1 MAFSVQAGTTAF
13 LSTPKLIPSTN
24 ATLSH
29 HPFRSLSPLSS
40 SSLPPNLSSSHNPS
54 SLAVKASSASP
65 SPSATVTDSEGIK
78 IKSVP
83 TKPIEGQKTGTSGL
97 RKKVKVFMEEN
108 YLANWIQ
115 ALFNSLP
122 PEDYNNGLLVLG
134 GDGRYFNRE
143 AAQIIIKIAAGNGV
157 GKIFVGKEGI
167 MSTPAVSAVIRKRK
181 ANGGF
186 IMSASHNPGGPEYDW
201 GIKFNYSSGQPA
213 PESITDKIYGNTLSI
228 SEIKM
233 AEIPDVDLSCVGVT
247 KYGNFIV
254 EVVDPVFDYL
264 ELMENV
270 FDFSLIRSLVSRSDF
285 RFIFDAMHAVTG
297 AYAKPIFVDKLG
309 ASPESISNGVPL
321 EDFGHG
327 HPDPNLTYA
336 KDLVDIMYGENGP
349 DLGAAS
355 DGDGDRNMILGHAFF
370 VTPSDSVAIIA
381 ANAQEDIPYFRSG
394 PKGLARSMPT
404 SGALDR
410 VAQKLNLPFFE
421 VPTGWKFFG
430 NLMDAGNLSICGEES
445 FGTGSDHIREK
456 DGIWAVLAWLSI
468 IAYRN
473 KDKKPGEKL
482 VSVSDVVKEHWAS
495 YGRNFFSRY
504 DYEECESE
512 GANKMIDYLRDLVSK
527 SKPGDKYGCY
537 VLQFADDF
545 AYTDPVD
552 GSVASKQGVRF
563 VFSDGSRIIF
573 RLSGTGSAGATVRM
587 YIEQFEP
594 DVSKHD
600 MDAQTAL
607 KPLIGWFICHFDKLA
622 YVIIFNVYLV
632 IVLDLAL
639 SLSKLKDFTG
649 REKPTVIT

>member
-1 MAFSVQAGTTAF
+1 MALNSVA
-13 LSTPKLIPSTN
+13 S
-24 ATLSH
+24 
-29 HPFRSLSPLSS
+29 R
-40 SSLPPNLSSSHNPS
+40 PS
-54 SLAVKASSASP
+54 SLLSRKLRSPAANDHSLLAFKSVSFFNPIPLFSDLSFKNASPVLSVSVKASSAS
-65 SPSATVTDSEGIK
+65 SSHSTAVAGSQELK
-78 IKSVP
+78 IKTVP
-83 TKPIEGQKTGTSGL
+83 TQPIEGQKTGTSGL
-97 RKKVKVFMEEN
+97 RKKVKVFLQEN

-122 PEDYNNGLLVLG
+122 PEDYKNGVLVLG
-134 GDGRYFNRE
+134 GDGRYFNKE

-157 GKIFVGKEGI
+157 GTILVGQDGV

-233 AEIPDVDLSCVGVT
+233 ADIPDIELSKLGET
-247 KYGNFIV
+247 NYGAFSV
-254 EVVDPVFDYL
+254 EVVDPVADYL
-264 ELMENV
+264 ELFEEV
-270 FDFSLIRSLVSRSDF
+270 FDFPLIRSLLSRSGF

-297 AYAKPIFVDKLG
+297 AYAKPIFVEKLG
-309 ASPESISNGVPL
+309 ASLDSILNGVPL

-336 KDLVDIMYGENGP
+336 KDLVNIMYGENGP
-349 DLGAAS
+349 DFGAAS
-355 DGDGDRNMILGHAFF
+355 DGDGDRNMVLGKGFF
-370 VTPSDSVAIIA
+370 VTPSDSVAVIA
-381 ANAQEDIPYFRSG
+381 ANAEKAIPYFKSG

-410 VAQKLNLPFFE
+410 VAQKLNLPFYE

-430 NLMDAGNLSICGEES
+430 NLMDAGQLSICGEES

-468 IAYRN
+468 IAFRN
-473 KDKKPGEKL
+473 KDKKPGEEL
-482 VSVSDVVKEHWAS
+482 VSVADVVTEHWAT

-512 GANKMIDYLRDLVSK
+512 GANKMIEHLRDLISK
-527 SKPGDKYGCY
+527 SKTGDVYGDY
-537 VLQFADDF
+537 TLQFADDF
-545 AYTDPVD
+545 TYTDPVD
-552 GSVASKQGVRF
+552 GSVVTKQGIRF
-563 VFSDGSRIIF
+563 VFTDGSRIIF
-573 RLSGTGSAGATVRM
+573 RLSGTGSAGATVRI

-594 DVSKHD
+594 DASKHSV
-600 MDAQTAL
+600 DAQAAL
-607 KPLIGWFICHFDKLA
+607 KPLI
-622 YVIIFNVYLV
+622 
-632 IVLDLAL
+632 DLAL
-639 SLSKLKDFTG
+639 STSKLKEFTG
-649 REKPTVIT
+649 REQPTVIT

>member
-1 MAFSVQAGTTAF
+1 MAFCYKLDNFIISAF
-13 LSTPKLIPSTN
+13 KPKYSNVPLSI
-24 ATLSH
+24 H
-29 HPFRSLSPLSS
+29 HSS
-40 SSLPPNLSSSHNPS
+40 SSSSNFPSPFKAQNFPFRVRCNSAIRATSSSS
-54 SLAVKASSASP
+54 SPPTTIAEP
-65 SPSATVTDSEGIK
+65 NGIK
-78 IKSVP
+78 INSIP

-97 RKKVKVFMEEN
+97 RKKVKVFMQEN

-122 PEDYNNGLLVLG
+122 PEDYKNGLLVLG
-134 GDGRYFNRE
+134 GDGRYFNKE

-157 GKIFVGKEGI
+157 GKILVGKEGI
-167 MSTPAVSAVIRKRK
+167 LSTPAVSAVIRKRE

-228 SEIKM
+228 SEIKI
-233 AEIPDVDLSCVGVT
+233 ADIPDVELSNIGVT
-247 KYGNFIV
+247 QFGSFSV
-254 EVVDPVFDYL
+254 EVIDPVSDYL
-264 ELMENV
+264 ELLETV
-270 FDFSLIRSLVSRSDF
+270 FDFQLIKSLISRPDF
-285 RFIFDAMHAVTG
+285 RFTFDAMHAVAG
-297 AYAKPIFVDKLG
+297 AYATPIFIDKLG
-309 ASPESISNGVPL
+309 ASPDSISNGIPL

-336 KDLVDIMYGENGP
+336 KDLVNIMYAENGP
-349 DLGAAS
+349 DFGAAS
-355 DGDGDRNMILGHAFF
+355 DGDGDRNMILGTSFF
-370 VTPSDSVAIIA
+370 VTPSDSVAVIA
-381 ANAQEDIPYFRSG
+381 ANAKEAIPYFKNSI
-394 PKGLARSMPT
+394 KGLARSMPT

-410 VAQKLNLPFFE
+410 VAEKLNLPFFE

-468 IAYRN
+468 IAHRN
-473 KDKKPGEKL
+473 KDTKPGEKL
-482 VSVSDVVKEHWAS
+482 ISVSDVVKEHWAT

-504 DYEECESE
+504 DYEECESD
-512 GANKMIDYLRDLVSK
+512 GANKMIEYLREILSK
-527 SKPGDKYGCY
+527 SKPGDKYGSY

-545 AYTDPVD
+545 TYTDPVD
-552 GSVASKQGVRF
+552 GSVVSKQGVRF
-563 VFSDGSRIIF
+563 VFTDGSRIIY
-573 RLSGTGSAGATVRM
+573 RLSGTGSAGATVRV

-600 MDAQTAL
+600 VDAQIAL
-607 KPLIGWFICHFDKLA
+607 KPLI
-622 YVIIFNVYLV
+622 
-632 IVLDLAL
+632 DLAL
-639 SLSKLKDFTG
+639 SVSKLKDFTG